1 MGKVADSVTTPAR
14 AESKQFMK
22 THTASIALQSA
33 PAQTFEFLA
42 DATTL
47 PVWAIGF
54 ATAIEPAAGDGWL
67 VTLASGERMPLR
79 IDSDPA
85 AGVIDFVSIPAPGVE
100 VPAHTRVVAHD
111 AGSVYTFTMHQAP
124 GMPDEV
130 FDAQVSELARELTVL
145 KAHLETAC
153 PL

>member
-1 MGKVADSVTTPAR
+1 
-14 AESKQFMK
+14 MK
-22 THTASIALQSA
+22 THTASIALQS
-33 PAQTFEFLA
+33 PPERTFEYLA
-42 DATTL
+42 DASKL

-54 ATAIEPAAGDGWL
+54 AKAIEPTRGRLAGHARQRRAD
-67 VTLASGERMPLR
+67 AFADRQRPERP
-79 IDSDPA
+79 
-85 AGVIDFVSIPAPGVE
+85 GVVDYVSMPAPGVE

-111 AGSVYTFTMHQAP
+111 TGSVYTFTMHQAP

-130 FDAQVSELARELTVL
+130 FDAQVAELARELAVL

>member
-1 MGKVADSVTTPAR
+1 
-14 AESKQFMK
+14 MK
-22 THTASIALQSA
+22 THTASIALQSP
-33 PAQTFEFLA
+33 PARAFEYLA
-42 DATTL
+42 DAGKL

-54 ATAIEPAAGDGWL
+54 AKAIEPAADGWL
-67 VTLASGERMPLR
+67 VTLASGQRMPLR
-79 IDSDPA
+79 IESDPA
-85 AGVIDFVSIPAPGVE
+85 TGVVDYVSMPAPGVE

-130 FDAQVSELARELTVL
+130 FDAQVAELARELTVL

>member
-1 MGKVADSVTTPAR
+1 
-14 AESKQFMK
+14 MK
-22 THTASIALQSA
+22 THTASIALQSPPERA
-33 PAQTFEFLA
+33 FEYLA
-42 DATTL
+42 DAGKL

-54 ATAIEPAAGDGWL
+54 AKAIEPAADGWV

-79 IDSDPA
+79 IQSDA
-85 AGVIDFVSIPAPGVE
+85 ATGVVDFVSMPAPGVE

-111 AGSVYTFTMHQAP
+111 GGSVYTFTMHQAP
-124 GMPDEV
+124 GMPDDV
-130 FDAQVSELARELTVL
+130 FEAQVVELGRELSVL